1 MMMVDE
7 GREDDP
13 RQRSVNEASTDATRL
28 HIRTW
33 RAKAEELRKIAA
45 GLKNEHTR
53 QLLLNAAANYDRLAD
68 QAEERDR
75 AEASR
80 RQPETC

>member
-1 MMMVDE
+1 VK
-7 GREDDP
+7 
-13 RQRSVNEASTDATRL
+13 RL

-33 RAKAEELRKIAA
+33 RGKAEELRTIAD
-45 GLKNEHTR
+45 GIKSEHTR
-53 QLLLNAAANYDRLAD
+53 QLLLNAAANFERLAD

-80 RQPETC
+80 RQLETC